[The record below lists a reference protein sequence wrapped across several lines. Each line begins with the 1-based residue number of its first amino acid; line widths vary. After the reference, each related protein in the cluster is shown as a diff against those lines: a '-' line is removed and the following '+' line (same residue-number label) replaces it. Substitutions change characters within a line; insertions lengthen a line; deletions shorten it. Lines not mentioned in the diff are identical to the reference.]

1 MLTELYIDA
10 LLADEAM
17 ADQVWE
23 LWDAVLIG
31 DEFAANASWAIPM
44 SPFPNSGRSDHQ

>member
-1 MLTELYIDA
+1 MLVDLYVKA

-23 LWDAVLIG
+23 LWNTGLISDGLAAWAWWLIATKSVL
-31 DEFAANASWAIPM
+31 S
-44 SPFPNSGRSDHQ
+44 